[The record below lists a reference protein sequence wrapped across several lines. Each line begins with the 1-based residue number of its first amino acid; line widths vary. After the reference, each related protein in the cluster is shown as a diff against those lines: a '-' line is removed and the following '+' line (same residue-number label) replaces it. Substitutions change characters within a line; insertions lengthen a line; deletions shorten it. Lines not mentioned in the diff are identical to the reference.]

1 MWKNELY
8 VLDDKNTLIFPED
21 DTDKQN
27 DTYVF
32 FMFPDVYGIP
42 YSRCPENEALTGYAN
57 QENHLVIAMDE
68 KGISFLDI
76 PPLYDWVETTET
88 GEILHPSSILSK
100 EVDKLKK
107 YVTSG
112 DIEVS
117 EISLEYML
125 FADKNET
132 YDIKPVWVVYYYQNQ
147 LVTGENSYTQKM
159 ALYDVYDAYTG
170 EEYRIQW

>member
-1 MWKNELY
+1 MKTSRHAHFQIYYHCILY
-8 VLDDKNTLIFPED
+8 SSP
-21 DTDKQN
+21 
-27 DTYVF
+27 
-32 FMFPDVYGIP
+32 VY
-42 YSRCPENEALTGYAN
+42 A
-57 QENHLVIAMDE
+57 
-68 KGISFLDI
+68 
-76 PPLYDWVETTET
+76 
-88 GEILHPSSILSK
+88 SILSK

-170 EEYRIQW
+170 EEYRIQ